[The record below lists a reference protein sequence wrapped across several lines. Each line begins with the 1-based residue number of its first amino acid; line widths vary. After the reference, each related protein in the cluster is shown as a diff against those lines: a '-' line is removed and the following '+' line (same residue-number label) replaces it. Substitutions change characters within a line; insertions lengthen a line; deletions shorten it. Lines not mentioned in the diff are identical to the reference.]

1 MVPVPLT
8 VCELPVKATW
18 PPPTVV
24 TVPPLKVRPLLMTTR
39 SPLGTDAVPA
49 PPLPRVTL
57 SSVPESTTS
66 MALPL
71 VVMVAPLIVPPLRV
85 RLPVAVESAMVPAPL
100 TVPLTTMVPPV
111 ALRDPRP
118 AVVSE
123 PPRFRVPPLVASQV
137 PWFV

>member
-85 RLPVAVESAMVPAPL
+85 RLPVALVSA
-100 TVPLTTMVPPV
+100 TVPLPVIKPLTKMVPPV
-111 ALRDPRP
+111 LLSVPRP
-118 AVVSE
+118 VV
-123 PPRFRVPPLVASQV
+123 
-137 PWFV
+137 W